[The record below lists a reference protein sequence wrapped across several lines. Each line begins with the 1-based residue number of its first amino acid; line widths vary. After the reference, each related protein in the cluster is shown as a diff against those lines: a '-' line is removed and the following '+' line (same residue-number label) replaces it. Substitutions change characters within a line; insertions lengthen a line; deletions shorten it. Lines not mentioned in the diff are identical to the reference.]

1 MNFNYTKLAL
11 AVGLSLSSLAVI
23 AAEYD
28 DNQLE
33 TIVIT
38 AEKMTAE
45 SQKTPLSVSVLTD
58 YEVERA
64 GLENTFDIVKRTP
77 NVSMIKA
84 GNPSDASFLSMRG
97 ITPTMEGSQSVLFL
111 IDGAMYQT
119 FDTELLDVERIEVLR
134 GPQGTLY
141 GRNAS
146 SGVISIHTKDPDLFT
161 EGSAGLTYG
170 NYNQLKGT
178 VISGGAIGNSDEWA
192 YRTALQYSKNDGYF
206 TRDYDN
212 KDDVNKVKDFNGRLK
227 VRWMPIDQPWDIIAT
242 VDAQNRRNGNM
253 SFASLD
259 DIKKDSHRV
268 YSNFEGDA
276 KADIYTSSIRATYA
290 ADNFDIT
297 SITAYTTEDKVDNQD
312 LDFTQADGQELY
324 IDSKISR
331 VTQELRFSSSD
342 DRDLRWV
349 GGFYYFNE
357 TAKNNIDMNMKAFN
371 MFNTTKTEMKVSNYA
386 LFGNVNYQFAEKW
399 EAIAGLRFDYQ
410 KVKFN
415 YTDLWNMGF
424 PNTQGDDEAN
434 FNEWLP
440 KVGLNY
446 YATNDVMMYAS
457 ISRGYKSGGFN
468 MLTPPNMSPKFD
480 PEYTMNYELGM
491 KSEWFDNRVRFN
503 SAVFWIDWEDQQV
516 EQQLY
521 PKSFT
526 QNAGSTVSRGIEA
539 ELSWL
544 IQPGLTAWVNGGYN
558 DAHFTDFA
566 AKSYDNTGNVI
577 GETDYTGN
585 RPANAPKYTYSLG
598 MDYNFLE
605 NYFVYTDYNV
615 TGDFYFDNANENKQD
630 AYGILNLRTGY
641 TSDRLDVTLW
651 AKNVLDEK
659 YLTRAFPMGD
669 GANQKWYG
677 RSGDPLTVGATV
689 NLKW

>member
-11 AVGLSLSSLAVI
+11 AVCLSLSPFTAIS
-23 AAEYD
+23 AE
-28 DNQLE
+28 NGNKQLE

-38 AEKMTAE
+38 AEKITAE
-45 SQKTPLSVSVLTD
+45 SQKTPLSVSVLSD
-58 YEVERA
+58 YDVERA
-64 GLENTFDIVKRTP
+64 GIENTFDVVKRTP

-119 FDTELLDVERIEVLR
+119 FDTELLDIERIEVLR

-170 NYNQLKGT
+170 KYNQLKGN

-212 KDDVNKVKDFNGRLK
+212 KDDVNKVKDFNGRVK

-242 VDAQNRRNGNM
+242 FDAQNRRNGNM
-253 SFASLD
+253 SFASLEQ
-259 DIKKDSHRV
+259 IEKDSHKV
-268 YSNFEGDA
+268 YSNFEGEA

-290 ADNFDIT
+290 ADNFDVT
-297 SITAYTTEDKVDNQD
+297 SITVYTKEDKVDNQD
-312 LDFTQADGQELY
+312 LDFTPADAQELF
-324 IDSKISR
+324 IDSNFSR
-331 VTQELRFSSSD
+331 VTQELRLSSNQD
-342 DRDLRWV
+342 DSIRWV
-349 GGFYYFNE
+349 GGLYFFDE
-357 TAKNNIDMNMKAFN
+357 TAKNNIDMKMKAFG
-371 MFNTTKTEMKVSNYA
+371 MFNTTKTESKVSNYA
-386 LFGNVNYQFAEKW
+386 VFGNINYQFAEKW

-410 KVKFN
+410 KVKFK
-415 YTDLWNMGF
+415 YDDKWNMGF
-424 PNTQGDDEAN
+424 PNSDGSDEAN

-468 MLTPPNMSPKFD
+468 MLTPPNLSPKFE

-503 SAVFWIDWEDQQV
+503 SSVFLIDWKDQQV

-526 QNAGSTVSRGIEA
+526 QNAGSTVSKGIEF

-544 IQPGLTAWVNGGYN
+544 IQPGLTAWANGGYN
-558 DAHFTDFA
+558 DASFNDFIS
-566 AKSYDNTGNVI
+566 KVYDNSGNVI
-577 GETDYTGN
+577 GENDYNGN

-605 NYFVYTDYNV
+605 NYFVYADYNV
-615 TGDFYFDNANENKQD
+615 TGDFYFDNANTTKQD
-630 AYGILNLRTGY
+630 TYGILNLRGGY
-641 TSDRLDVTLW
+641 TSDNLDLILW
-651 AKNVLDEK
+651 SKNALDEE

-669 GANQKWYG
+669 GANKKWYG
-677 RSGDPLTVGATV
+677 RSGDPMTFGATV

>member
-1 MNFNYTKLAL
+1 MNFTYTKLAL
-11 AVGLSLSSLAVI
+11 AVCLSFSSTI
-23 AAEYD
+23 SISAENNND
-28 DNQLE
+28 QLE

-38 AEKMTAE
+38 AEKITAE
-45 SQKTPLSVSVLTD
+45 SQKTPLSVSVLSD
-58 YEVERA
+58 YDVERA
-64 GLENTFDIVKRTP
+64 GIENTFDVVKRTP

-170 NYNQLKGT
+170 NYNQLKGNI
-178 VISGGAIGNSDEWA
+178 ISGGAIGSSDEWA
-192 YRTALQYSKNDGYF
+192 YRTALQYAKNDGYF

-212 KDDVNKVKDFNGRLK
+212 KDDVNKVKDFNGRVK

-259 DIKKDSHRV
+259 QIKKDSHKV
-268 YSNFEGDA
+268 YSNFEGET
-276 KADIYTSSIRATYA
+276 KADIYTGSIRATYA
-290 ADNFDIT
+290 ADNFDVT
-297 SITAYTTEDKVDNQD
+297 SITVYTEEDKADNQD
-312 LDFTQADGQELY
+312 LDFTPADVQELF
-324 IDSKISR
+324 IDSNFSR
-331 VTQELRFSSSD
+331 VTQELRLSSNQDSA
-342 DRDLRWV
+342 LRWV
-349 GGFYYFNE
+349 GGLYFFDE
-357 TAKNNIDMNMKAFN
+357 TAKNDIDMKVKAFG
-371 MFNTTKTEMKVSNYA
+371 MFNTTKTESKVSNYA
-386 LFGNVNYQFAEKW
+386 VFGNINYQFAEKW

-410 KVKFN
+410 KVKFD
-415 YTDLWNMGF
+415 YSDKSNMGI
-424 PNTQGDDEAN
+424 PNSEGSDEAN

-457 ISRGYKSGGFN
+457 IARGYKSGGFN
-468 MLTPPNMSPKFD
+468 MLTPANLSPKFD
-480 PEYTMNYELGM
+480 PEYTINYELGM

-503 SAVFWIDWEDQQV
+503 SSVFWIDWKDQQV

-526 QNAGSTVSRGIEA
+526 QNAGSTVSKGIEF

-544 IQPGLTAWVNGGYN
+544 IQPGLTAWANGGYN
-558 DAHFTDFA
+558 DASFNDFVSKA
-566 AKSYDNTGNVI
+566 YDNSGNVI
-577 GETDYTGN
+577 GKNDYTGN

-598 MDYNFLE
+598 IDYNFLE
-605 NYFVYTDYNV
+605 NYFVYADYNV
-615 TGDFYFDNANENKQD
+615 TGDFYFDNANTTKQD
-630 AYGILNLRTGY
+630 AYGILNLRGGY
-641 TSDRLDVTLW
+641 TSANLDLILW
-651 AKNVLDEK
+651 AKNALDEE

-669 GANQKWYG
+669 GANKKWYG
-677 RSGDPLTVGATV
+677 RSGDPMTLGATV

>member
-11 AVGLSLSSLAVI
+11 AVCLSLSPFTAIS
-23 AAEYD
+23 AE
-28 DNQLE
+28 NGNKQLE

-38 AEKMTAE
+38 AEKITAE
-45 SQKTPLSVSVLTD
+45 SQKTPLSVSVLSD
-58 YEVERA
+58 YDVERA
-64 GLENTFDIVKRTP
+64 GIENTFDVVKRTP

-119 FDTELLDVERIEVLR
+119 FDTELLDIERIEVLR

-161 EGSAGLTYG
+161 EGSVGLTYG
-170 NYNQLKGT
+170 KYNQLKSNI
-178 VISGGAIGNSDEWA
+178 ISGGAIGKSDEWA

-206 TRDYDN
+206 TRAYDN
-212 KDDVNKVKDFNGRLK
+212 KDDVNKVKDFNGRVK
-227 VRWMPIDQPWDIIAT
+227 VRWMPLDQPWGVIAT

-253 SFASLD
+253 SFASLEQ
-259 DIKKDSHRV
+259 IEKDSHKV
-268 YSNFEGDA
+268 YSNFEGEA

-290 ADNFDIT
+290 ADNFDVT
-297 SITAYTTEDKVDNQD
+297 SITVYTKEDKVDNQD
-312 LDFTQADGQELY
+312 LDFTPADAQELF
-324 IDSKISR
+324 IDSNFSR
-331 VTQELRFSSSD
+331 VTQELRLSSNQD
-342 DRDLRWV
+342 DSIRWV
-349 GGFYYFNE
+349 GGLYFFDE
-357 TAKNNIDMNMKAFN
+357 TAKNNIDMKMKAFG
-371 MFNTTKTEMKVSNYA
+371 MFNTTKTESKVSNYA
-386 LFGNVNYQFAEKW
+386 VFGNIYYQFSEKW

-415 YTDLWNMGF
+415 YDDKWNMGF
-424 PNTQGDDEAN
+424 PNSDGSDEAN

-468 MLTPPNMSPKFD
+468 MLTPPNLSPKFE

-503 SAVFWIDWEDQQV
+503 SSVFLIDWKDQQV

-526 QNAGSTVSRGIEA
+526 QNAGSTVSKGIEF

-544 IQPGLTAWVNGGYN
+544 IQPGLTAWANGGYN
-558 DAHFTDFA
+558 DASFNDFIS
-566 AKSYDNTGNVI
+566 KVYDNSGNVI
-577 GETDYTGN
+577 GQNDYNGN

-598 MDYNFLE
+598 IDYNFLE
-605 NYFVYTDYNV
+605 NYFVYADYNV
-615 TGDFYFDNANENKQD
+615 TGDFYFDNANTTKQD
-630 AYGILNLRTGY
+630 AYGILNLRGGY
-641 TSDRLDVTLW
+641 TSANLDLILW
-651 AKNVLDEK
+651 AKNALDEE

-669 GANQKWYG
+669 GANKKWYG
-677 RSGDPLTVGATV
+677 RSGDPVTFGATV